1 MLKRKKVLLI
11 SLGHQIDSIMKQQAI
26 TPKEKLKMEILR
38 IYKNELKATETS
50 LLMVLRDLNQTLGS
64 DCRSLSEVKR
74 SCRMRLEDMRNA
86 AVMVEEDYNTILDLE
101 KEMHS
106 LHPNGNRTH
115 HAIIAEIMSEVSQA
129 ADALEND
136 LVANVF
142 QDSRNQE
149 GAALETVVKLQE
161 YLAERH
167 NLAYVYQKTRQVGR
181 GRGNVREERGG
192 GAMAV
197 LVDSASNQYVLSRP
211 RDVTVPIEDHHLIH
225 DIINIVLLS
234 FVLGGLCSL
243 IKVPSLL
250 GYILAGLLLGPV
262 GNNLISSVVQ
272 VMGKPLLLGLQRS

>member
-1 MLKRKKVLLI
+1 
-11 SLGHQIDSIMKQQAI
+11 MKQQAI
-26 TPKEKLKMEILR
+26 TTNEKLKMEILR
-38 IYKNELKATETS
+38 IYQNELKATESS

-64 DCRSLSEVKR
+64 DYRSLSEVKR

-101 KEMHS
+101 KGMHS

-115 HAIIAEIMSEVSQA
+115 HAVIAEIMSEVSQA
-129 ADALEND
+129 ADSLEND

-142 QDSRNQE
+142 RDSRNQE

-161 YLAERH
+161 GFLAERH
-167 NLAYVYQKTRQVGR
+167 NLAYVYQKTHQVGR
-181 GRGNVREERGG
+181 GRGSVREERGG
-192 GAMAV
+192 GVMAV

-225 DIINIVLLS
+225 DIINILLLS

-272 VMGKPLLLGLQRS
+272 VMGKPL